1 MRRTRR
7 RSLKSPETLEGVL
20 GRAGEDRFAWH
31 RPPIATRVWTLAMGV
46 RVAERAK
53 PISLENGV
61 LTVRVA
67 TSVWANELSFLQAS
81 LIERLRD
88 QGVAVT
94 ELRFRVGP
102 IDPPARPP
110 ERRAVRAV
118 PAPAVLPR
126 ELAAHIAAIEDDGLK
141 EAIALAAR
149 ANLAWQE
156 NVEPPQGPTAAPRG
170 LDQDEP
176 RAQRVAAKR
185 SSPSKR

>member
-1 MRRTRR
+1 MRPRR
-7 RSLKSPETLEGVL
+7 RSSMKSPESLEGVL
-20 GRAGEDRFAWH
+20 GRAGEHRFAIH
-31 RPPIATRVWTLAMGV
+31 RPPIATRIWTLAMGV

-81 LIERLRD
+81 LLERLRD
-88 QGVAVT
+88 QGVAVN

-102 IDPPARPP
+102 IDAPARPP
-110 ERRAVRAV
+110 ERRLTRAV
-118 PAPAVLPR
+118 PAPATLPR
-126 ELAAHIAAIEDDGLK
+126 ELAAHIATIEDRELQ
-141 EAIALAAR
+141 EAITLAAR

-156 NVEPPQGPTAAPRG
+156 NVDPPQGPTAAPRG
-170 LDQDEP
+170 IDQDEP
-176 RAQRVAAKR
+176 PQRVAASR

>member
-1 MRRTRR
+1 MRPRR
-7 RSLKSPETLEGVL
+7 RSSLKSPESLEGVL
-20 GRAGEDRFAWH
+20 GRAGEHRFALH
-31 RPPIATRVWTLAMGV
+31 RPPIATRIWTMAMGV

-88 QGVAVT
+88 QGVAVN

-102 IDPPARPP
+102 IEPPARPP
-110 ERRAVRAV
+110 ERRITRAV
-118 PAPAVLPR
+118 PAPAALPH
-126 ELAAHIAAIEDDGLK
+126 ELAAHIATIEDRQLQ
-141 EAIALAAR
+141 EAITLAAR

-156 NVEPPQGPTAAPRG
+156 NVDPPEGPTAAPRG
-170 LDQDEP
+170 VDQDQP
-176 RAQRVAAKR
+176 RPQRVAANR